1 MREEVVAAVAQATIR
16 HRAGCQAGS
25 SGCEQR
31 GGSSQLGMVRD
42 AEVSESPGRAARL
55 QLQEATAAI
64 VRLQGVVE
72 RQQGRIDAL
81 EAGGEA
87 RTGERREARV
97 PQFNL
102 RAHGTGSRSLAGEFE
117 AAAAVSPQN
126 DAEPGDLEAQVEQL
140 WREVAAAQAIHGA
153 AEAAAVVEA
162 ESKAEVGAGAST
174 GGFTAIASTT
184 EAEVDAGTW
193 AENLWLA
200 AEDSWPAKWLA
211 AAIVAADD
219 DTQAAGGATEGTA
232 AAAAAN
238 AMENPDLSD
247 RANAA
252 ATADARTLAGSA
264 QVVATEAPA
273 TTRAATVAAGPVAQA
288 GWSEDGSAG
297 SSAVAEVAAP
307 SPAAPA
313 QSLAAPP
320 IASPQL
326 APPPAPLSWLEMFYG
341 ETDEEYTE
349 RMRNPG
355 RQVLSDED
363 EYARLIRSFP
373 AESRSQRA
381 ARAPLGRGLEGNRRT
396 PLRGGRREELR
407 QDSAR

>member
-1 MREEVVAAVAQATIR
+1 MRAELVAAVAQATIR

-25 SGCEQR
+25 SGGEQR

-162 ESKAEVGAGAST
+162 ESKAEVGAGARP
-174 GGFTAIASTT
+174 GQHG
-184 EAEVDAGTW
+184 
-193 AENLWLA
+193 WLHRHCG
-200 AEDSWPAKWLA
+200 
-211 AAIVAADD
+211 DD
-219 DTQAAGGATEGTA
+219 
-232 AAAAAN
+232 
-238 AMENPDLSD
+238 
-247 RANAA
+247 
-252 ATADARTLAGSA
+252 
-264 QVVATEAPA
+264 
-273 TTRAATVAAGPVAQA
+273 
-288 GWSEDGSAG
+288 
-297 SSAVAEVAAP
+297 
-307 SPAAPA
+307 
-313 QSLAAPP
+313 
-320 IASPQL
+320 
-326 APPPAPLSWLEMFYG
+326 
-341 ETDEEYTE
+341 
-349 RMRNPG
+349 
-355 RQVLSDED
+355 
-363 EYARLIRSFP
+363 RS
-373 AESRSQRA
+373 
-381 ARAPLGRGLEGNRRT
+381 G
-396 PLRGGRREELR
+396 GGRRDVGREPL
-407 QDSAR
+407 AGG

>member
-1 MREEVVAAVAQATIR
+1 MRAEVVAAVAQATIR

-25 SGCEQR
+25 LGGEQR

-42 AEVSESPGRAARL
+42 GEVAESPGRAARL

-97 PQFNL
+97 PQCNL

-174 GGFTAIASTT
+174 GGFTAIAATT
-184 EAEVDAGTW
+184 EAEVWTQGRGPRTFGWRLRTAGQQNGW
-193 AENLWLA
+193 QPPLWRRTTIRRRR
-200 AEDSWPAKWLA
+200 E
-211 AAIVAADD
+211 
-219 DTQAAGGATEGTA
+219 
-232 AAAAAN
+232 
-238 AMENPDLSD
+238 
-247 RANAA
+247 
-252 ATADARTLAGSA
+252 AR
-264 QVVATEAPA
+264 
-273 TTRAATVAAGPVAQA
+273 RK
-288 GWSEDGSAG
+288 
-297 SSAVAEVAAP
+297 
-307 SPAAPA
+307 
-313 QSLAAPP
+313 
-320 IASPQL
+320 
-326 APPPAPLSWLEMFYG
+326 
-341 ETDEEYTE
+341 
-349 RMRNPG
+349 G
-355 RQVLSDED
+355 RQR
-363 EYARLIRSFP
+363 RL
-373 AESRSQRA
+373 
-381 ARAPLGRGLEGNRRT
+381 RRT
-396 PLRGGRREELR
+396 PWKNRTVPTGRTLLQLRTR
-407 QDSAR
+407 AR